1 MISIFSKVKEVALA
15 AAMVAAMGAQAAPV
29 GQPVTINENAIP
41 GVSFPS
47 QAAVAVDQLSGQY
60 DEVLSVAPSSA
71 TSGTFT
77 TEAIFAAGGW
87 FKNGASVSTLVNAPD
102 FLGGYRLYAKF
113 VGSGSYNLVGGQF
126 VFSGGSGAI
135 ELWADP
141 DQNTVYN
148 VATTSIGV
156 MGHLINTSGA
166 ASLLDDKKLGTA
178 SMISFGQ
185 GQVTPGGA
193 NGNFELVYN
202 DFALA
207 VPTGDAYF
215 IAPRPFYMLLDL
227 NGNFQSFNPTTLTDI
242 QLLNNSANAFF
253 MKVPEPGALALV
265 GIALLGL
272 GLSGRRARKA

>member
-1 MISIFSKVKEVALA
+1 MISIFSKVKVVALA
-15 AAMVAAMGAQAAPV
+15 AALVAVVGAQAATV

-41 GVSFPS
+41 GVSDPG

-60 DEVLSVAPSSA
+60 DEVLTTSPTSA

-77 TEAIFAAGGW
+77 TEAIFGAGGW
-87 FKNGASVSTLVNAPD
+87 FNNGASVATYVNGVGSA
-102 FLGGYRLYAKF
+102 GYKLYAKF
-113 VGSGSYNLVGGQF
+113 VGSGSYSQVGGQF

-141 DQNTVYN
+141 DKNTVYN
-148 VATTSIGV
+148 VAATSIGS
-156 MGHLINTSGA
+156 MAHLINTSGA
-166 ASLLDDKKLGTA
+166 ASLLDDKLLGTA
-178 SMISFGQ
+178 SMISFAQ
-185 GQVTPGGA
+185 GQIAAGGGA

-202 DFALA
+202 DFSLA

-227 NGNFQSFNPTTLTDI
+227 NGNFQSFNPTTITSV

-253 MKVPEPGALALV
+253 LKVPEPGALALV
-265 GIALLGL
+265 GIALFGL